1 MNKWIFFLITL
12 IIICIIVAPILKV
25 ASRTGKATGKEI
37 IKLGTL
43 APKESDWG
51 KMLNRM
57 NAALIRESGGQ
68 LQFKL
73 YFGFG
78 EEDLIKRCDAVSLTA
93 TGLGRVLPASF
104 IFQLP
109 MLFSTYE
116 ELDCVRS
123 ELTPEFSKMFDAEGY
138 VLLGWGDLGFIY
150 LFSKKTIKT
159 QTDLK
164 ETRFWAWDIDRIT
177 QKFASESGK
186 NPVTLPIRSVLLALK
201 NGDIQTVY
209 TSPYACI
216 VLQWHTEV
224 KYMSN
229 LRLAAGVGATIISK
243 KRYDKL
249 SSKHQDLLRKIMQKY
264 HEPLVTTIRE
274 KNDESIGVLK
284 EEGIEVIDVLNGEKE
299 KWLQVA
305 KQVQD
310 HFAQDNFAG
319 QLYKKELL
327 DKVRSLLAKYR
338 KDKR

>member
-51 KMLNRM
+51 KMLQLM
-57 NAALIRESGGQ
+57 SAELIEESGEQ

-73 YFGFG
+73 QFGRD
-78 EEDLIKRCDAVSLTA
+78 EEDLTKPRRQFDVVSLTA
-93 TGLGRVLPASF
+93 TGLGQVLRASF

-109 MLFSTYE
+109 MLFKTYD

-138 VLLGWGDLGFIY
+138 VLLGWGDLGFIN
-150 LFSKKTIKT
+150 LFSKKPIKT
-159 QTDLK
+159 QADLK
-164 ETRFWAWDIDRIT
+164 ETRLWVWDIDQIT

-186 NPVTLPIRSVLLALK
+186 TPITLPIRSVRLALK

-209 TSPYACI
+209 TSPYGCI
-216 VLQWHTEV
+216 ALGWHPEV
-224 KYMSN
+224 KYMSD

-249 SSKHQDLLRKIMQKY
+249 SDKHQDLLRKIAKKY

-274 KNDESIGVLK
+274 KNNESIGILERK
-284 EEGIEVIDVLNGEKE
+284 YIEVIHVPHTEEE

-310 HFAQDNFAG
+310 HFAG

-338 KDKR
+338 KDER

>member
-1 MNKWIFFLITL
+1 MNKWTFFLITL
-12 IIICIIVAPILKV
+12 VMIICVIVA
-25 ASRTGKATGKEI
+25 GKATGEEI

-43 APKESDWG
+43 ATESSDWG
-51 KMLNRM
+51 KMLKRM

-73 YFGFG
+73 YFRFDEGALI
-78 EEDLIKRCDAVSLTA
+78 DLMRKRQCDAVSLTA
-93 TGLGRVLPASF
+93 TGLGQVLQASF

-150 LFSKKTIKT
+150 LFSKKPIETWA
-159 QTDLK
+159 DLK
-164 ETRFWAWDIDRIT
+164 ETRLWVWNLDPIAEE
-177 QKFASESGK
+177 FAIKAGIK
-186 NPVTLPIRSVLLALK
+186 PVTLPINSVRLALK

-216 VLQWHTEV
+216 MLQWHTEV
-224 KYMSN
+224 KYMSD

-243 KRYDKL
+243 ERYDKL
-249 SSKHQDLLRKIMQKY
+249 SNKHQDLLRKITQKY
-264 HEPLVTTIRE
+264 HEPLITTIRK
-274 KNDESIGVLK
+274 KNVESIGVLK
-284 EEGIEVIDVLNGEKE
+284 GEGIEVIDVPDGERK

-310 HFAQDNFAG
+310 HFAQDDFAG
-319 QLYKKELL
+319 RLYKKELL